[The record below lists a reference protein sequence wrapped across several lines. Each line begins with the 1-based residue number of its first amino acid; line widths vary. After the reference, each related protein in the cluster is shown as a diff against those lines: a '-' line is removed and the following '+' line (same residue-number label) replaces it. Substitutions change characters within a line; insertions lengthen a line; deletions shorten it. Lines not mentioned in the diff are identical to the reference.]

1 MHSPMNVKKCT
12 DYPGTIKWVSKTCE
26 CVGAGLTLVTQ
37 DSSCEHSN
45 QHMAP

>member
-1 MHSPMNVKKCT
+1 VKTHT
-12 DYPGTIKWVSKTCE
+12 DHPGTIKWVSKKCE
-26 CVGAGLTLVTQ
+26 CAGAGLTQVTQ

>member
-1 MHSPMNVKKCT
+1 MKGLLVKTCT
-12 DYPGTIKWVSKTCE
+12 GHPGTIKWVSKKCE
-26 CVGAGLTLVTQ
+26 CAGLTQVTE